1 MKRAI
6 FLLLISL
13 SVINGWSSKR
23 KVLFAIIDGI
33 PEDCIIRLQPHTIME
48 IAQEGHFCPSF
59 AGGIVGTD
67 SQTPTISAIGYTNI
81 LTGTWMYKHQV
92 KGNDNIHPNYNY
104 PTIFRIAK
112 NQSHPVTTAIYS
124 SWTDNRTILLG
135 EGLDATDHLK
145 IDYAYDGYDKDNV
158 RFPKQPDDVQL
169 QKVDDQIC
177 SDAAACI
184 SNNAPDLN
192 WLYLWYTDD
201 AFHHNGNGKIADEAI
216 MTVDS
221 QLSKVWKSIKNRE
234 REYGE
239 EWLVIIT
246 TDHGRDE
253 RGFRHGKQSARERAS
268 WIATN
273 AKKVNEHFTEGKLSQ
288 VDIFPTICQFMQWQI
303 DNTVRFELDGQS
315 FLGKSDI
322 DDFKIFPYDE
332 TMDLQWKPVN
342 GSEKAEIYLA
352 LTNDHFKGKSDNWK
366 KIGEVKVKSGHFL
379 INLDKYPKSKLYKFA
394 VVTPNTCLTRI
405 FKKS

>member
-1 MKRAI
+1 
-6 FLLLISL
+6 
-13 SVINGWSSKR
+13 
-23 KVLFAIIDGI
+23 
-33 PEDCIIRLQPHTIME
+33 ME

-192 WLYLWYTDD
+192 WLYLRYTDD
-201 AFHHNGNGKIADEAI
+201 AFHHNGDEI
-216 MTVDS
+216 
-221 QLSKVWKSIKNRE
+221 
-234 REYGE
+234 
-239 EWLVIIT
+239 
-246 TDHGRDE
+246 GRA
-253 RGFRHGKQSARERAS
+253 H
-268 WIATN
+268 
-273 AKKVNEHFTEGKLSQ
+273 V
-288 VDIFPTICQFMQWQI
+288 
-303 DNTVRFELDGQS
+303 
-315 FLGKSDI
+315 
-322 DDFKIFPYDE
+322 
-332 TMDLQWKPVN
+332 
-342 GSEKAEIYLA
+342 
-352 LTNDHFKGKSDNWK
+352 
-366 KIGEVKVKSGHFL
+366 
-379 INLDKYPKSKLYKFA
+379 
-394 VVTPNTCLTRI
+394 
-405 FKKS
+405 